1 MPPPPPCSPLARAAG
16 ALVFAAPGEGR
27 GGPAPLGRPAGPGAE
42 GGGGGRNPEM
52 IRTRHRAPN
61 GAPLFVN
68 RLIESASPYLRQHA
82 HNPVDWRPWSE
93 AAFAEAKARGV
104 MVFLSIGYASCHWCH
119 VMEEESFDDEA
130 VAGLLNRDFLPVK
143 LDREESPDI
152 DAQYASAALL
162 FSGRTGWPNNLLL
175 VPDGAWP
182 AMTFSYLRKDML
194 LRALQAALQEWGRP
208 ERRKIILQQ
217 AQQLGEAARDL
228 TLKRP
233 PPAPLSG
240 ETFDAAADG
249 IARQS
254 DPLHG
259 GFGQGEKFPNEVVSR
274 FLLDS
279 AARRAGR
286 TPALD
291 AATTLLKAVL
301 TGGVHDQ
308 IGGGFHRYAVDR
320 DWRTPHFEKML
331 PTQALMIRSLLAAQ
345 ALEPDPVYERA
356 MKRTLAFVAREMTS
370 PEGLFHTAL
379 DADSRDPSGKMEEG
393 AYYLW
398 RPQEAEAA
406 LGSMPESERR
416 HVLSTLG
423 LLTQPRL
430 AGGVT
435 PHLDPRARIDFPRLD
450 PVLDRLLAARRGRP
464 APFVDDKA
472 LIGWNG
478 LMIRAL
484 AEYSMAMDSPAEAAL
499 ADRAAQILW
508 ARGRNPDGSL
518 ARGLMNGRPFG
529 LGTVEDYA
537 YLGLGFVALH
547 DALRD
552 ARILSAAESLGDM
565 MWKGAFH
572 PDYGLLA
579 APAPLG
585 PHIDARDMAAPSG
598 NAAAL
603 ELYALLS
610 RRTSKP
616 ENHKRAETLSRAL
629 SGSIGQEAGAHTE
642 AMTATRILHQ
652 GETGAMRALAQG
664 RLTLWARR
672 DGNLLKIDL
681 EASPGWVWNDPPPT
695 LIGRGI
701 GPLRI
706 EKHGISAPVTGPGVA
721 TLSLRLCGEGRCLPA
736 ETTSFRLG

>member
-1 MPPPPPCSPLARAAG
+1 MPPPPPFLPLARAAG

-27 GGPAPLGRPAGPGAE
+27 AGAPPQGGPPGRTAAP
-42 GGGGGRNPEM
+42 NPET

-93 AAFAEAKARGV
+93 AAFAEARARGV

-130 VAGLLNRDFLPVK
+130 VAGVLNRDFVPIKV
-143 LDREESPDI
+143 DREEMPDL
-152 DAQYASAALL
+152 DAQYTAAAAL
-162 FSGRTGWPNNLLL
+162 FSGRAGWPNNLLI

-182 AMTFSYLRKDML
+182 AMAFSYLRKDML
-194 LRALQAALQEWGRP
+194 MRALQAALQEWGRP

-217 AQQLGEAARDL
+217 ARQLGEAARD
-228 TLKRP
+228 TALKRP
-233 PPAPLSG
+233 APAPLG
-240 ETFDAAADG
+240 PEVFDAAADG
-249 IARQS
+249 IARQA

-279 AARRAGR
+279 AARRPGR

-291 AATTLLKAVL
+291 AATSLLKAIL
-301 TGGVHDQ
+301 AGGVHDQ

-331 PTQALMIRSLLAAQ
+331 HTQALMIRSLLAAQ
-345 ALEPDPVYERA
+345 ALEPDPLWERA

-370 PEGLFHTAL
+370 PEGVFHSGL
-379 DADSRDPSGKMEEG
+379 DADSRDSSGKMEEG
-393 AYYLW
+393 AAYLW

-406 LGSMPESERR
+406 LGSMPESEKR

-450 PVLDRLLAARRGRP
+450 PALDRLLAARRTRP

-484 AEYSMAMDSPAEAAL
+484 AEYSLAMDSPAEAAL

-537 YLGLGFVALH
+537 HLGLGFVALH
-547 DALRD
+547 DAMRD
-552 ARILSAAESLGDM
+552 SRILSAAETLGDM
-565 MWKGAFH
+565 LWRGAFH
-572 PDYGLLA
+572 PDHGLLA

-585 PHIDARDMAAPSG
+585 PHIDARDMGAPSG
-598 NAAAL
+598 NAAAI
-603 ELYALLS
+603 ELYALLA

-616 ENHKRAETLSRAL
+616 ENQKRAETLSRAI
-629 SGSIGQEAGAHTE
+629 SGSINHEAGAHTE

-652 GETGAMRALAQG
+652 GETGPMRALFQG

-672 DGNLLKIDL
+672 DGDLLKIDL
-681 EASPGWVWNDPPPT
+681 EASPGWTWNDPPPALT
-695 LIGRGI
+695 GQGV
-701 GPLRI
+701 GPVSTER
-706 EKHGISAPVTGPGVA
+706 HGLSARVRGPGLAV
-721 TLSLRLCGEGRCLPA
+721 LNLQLCGEGRCLPT
-736 ETTSFRLG
+736 ETAAFRLG